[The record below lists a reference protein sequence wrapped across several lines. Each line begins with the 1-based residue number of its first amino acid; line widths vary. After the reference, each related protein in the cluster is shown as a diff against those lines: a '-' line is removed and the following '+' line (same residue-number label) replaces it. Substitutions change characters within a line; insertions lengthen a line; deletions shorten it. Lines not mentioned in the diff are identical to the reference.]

1 MITKFYPPARPAPGL
16 ALALAFALAL
26 AGPAAAERPLAPLP
40 VPTIAVTGEGRAEA
54 TPDMA
59 HITIGITAQADT
71 AAEALAQTSAAVRDT
86 LARLDAAGIAPR
98 DRQTTG
104 LSLQPVWDYGRN
116 TNAPP
121 RITGFTAQNGV
132 AVRARDLSALGGLLD
147 AVVSGGANRLDG
159 LRFTVAE
166 PQPLMDEARRRA
178 VADARRRAELY
189 AEAAGVT
196 LGAVLSISEGGGGGP
211 IMPLMRS
218 DMAMASESAVPIAEG
233 EVELSARVEM
243 IFAIAE

>member
-1 MITKFYPPARPAPGL
+1 MTRVFPLSRPLAGLTL
-16 ALALAFALAL
+16 ALACAAALA
-26 AGPAAAERPLAPLP
+26 APAAAERPLAPLP
-40 VPTIAVTGEGRAEA
+40 VPTIAVSGEGRAEA
-54 TPDMA
+54 IPDMA
-59 HITIGITAQADT
+59 HITIGITAQAET
-71 AAEALAQTSAAVRDT
+71 AAEALAQASASVRDT
-86 LARLDAAGIAPR
+86 LDRLDAAGIAPR

-132 AVRARDLSALGGLLD
+132 AVRLRDLSLLGGLLD

-159 LRFTVAE
+159 LRFAVAE
-166 PQPLMDEARRRA
+166 PQPLLDEARRRA

-189 AEAAGVT
+189 AGAAGVT
-196 LGAVLSISEGGGGGP
+196 LGQVLSISEGGGGGP
-211 IMPLMRS
+211 IMPLMRAEMS
-218 DMAMASESAVPIAEG
+218 MASDSAVPIAKG